1 MFRASEIQSR
11 ASVLADP
18 PERYRTERRRVD
30 DAYRRTLGDTCVP
43 RCPAEAR
50 TAAEE
55 LSRALRAATATV
67 SRALQ
72 AAAATPAGSA
82 RRRGRRRKA
91 TRTVPPAVRFW
102 SNELVRLAEIDV
114 WLRRETLDEIGVH
127 VPGAVRVG
135 SRAANGPHIA
145 GLVADPD
152 DLVAATLHQPW
163 IGVDLQGTVDAG
175 VSAESSPAPQ
185 SIDPPAAGH
194 VTKAA

>member
-72 AAAATPAGSA
+72 AVAPPAGSA

-135 SRAANGPHIA
+135 SRAATGPHIA

-152 DLVAATLHQPW
+152 DLVAARLHQPW
-163 IGVDLQGTVDAG
+163 IGVDLQGIVDAG
-175 VSAESSPAPQ
+175 ASAESSPAPQ